1 MSDTQSGVGQPS
13 YHGGGSTGTI
23 GKRGVESPLRCACD
37 SEKIFAVHAYLK
49 RHFPHCVLGDLH
61 APARMMRGG
70 VLAGR
75 GDYHVVSLVADH
87 PSHAVLLNECFEC
100 PVGRLEEH
108 LWQWNLAAAL
118 RAHRIVVVGKDGVS
132 AL

>member
-1 MSDTQSGVGQPS
+1 MNHAQSAVRQS
-13 YHGGGSTGTI
+13 SHYVDGSTGTI
-23 GKRGVESPLRCACD
+23 GTHRLENPLRCACD
-37 SEKIFAVHAYLK
+37 GEKIFAVHAYLK

-61 APARMMRGG
+61 APTRMMREG

-75 GDYHVVSLVADH
+75 GDYHVVSLATDC
-87 PSHAVLLNECFEC
+87 PSHAVLLNECFEYS
-100 PVGRLEEH
+100 VGHLEEH

-118 RAHRIVVVGKDGVS
+118 RAHRIVVVGKEGVS